1 MIAHDK
7 RFLSERSDEGGSVRW
22 AVDPHD
28 GFKNFLTITD
38 CSEVVSLDFYIP
50 QTGNINKHVEK
61 KVAKLDNLIESLQLF
76 RKELL
81 KCKVKPKQY

>member
-1 MIAHDK
+1 MSTTP
-7 RFLSERSDEGGSVRW
+7 SEDSSD
-22 AVDPHD
+22 
-28 GFKNFLTITD
+28 LTETVMTKLQD
-38 CSEVVSLDFYIP
+38 
-50 QTGNINKHVEK
+50 INKHVEK